1 MAKEGG
7 TGGGGGGGGDEK
19 IKRKGGLGWEV
30 GLRDVVPGLPGERG
44 TDLSRCPSV
53 RLYRRPDS
61 RPRGSTMLLTSCEFK
76 QLSFCEVI
84 PNALK

>member
-1 MAKEGG
+1 MKRLREKEGG
-7 TGGGGGGGGDEK
+7 EGGGGGRIEGCC
-19 IKRKGGLGWEV
+19 
-30 GLRDVVPGLPGERG
+30 PGPGERG

-61 RPRGSTMLLTSCEFK
+61 HPRGSTMLLTSCEFK